1 MMWQGIGMDC
11 KGGWLNF
18 YLEWPEVL
26 LGSSGSSKSWI
37 SWYSWPW
44 LSHVSSLLPL
54 SCTLILCCQQ
64 ERDLFFFLSHLCRL
78 CRLLGNRSQG
88 LCPLNQTPWTSSRA
102 NCAAWAIPR
111 FCGYASLREWA
122 KMTSSLHL
130 LCTCLTKAVAFYPC
144 HYLHFLLT
152 LPYLIARELRE
163 KIQPEILE
171 LIKQQRL
178 NRLCEGSSFRKIGN
192 RRRQG
197 KGTVSTVFC
206 HVKNCSK

>member
-1 MMWQGIGMDC
+1 MTH
-11 KGGWLNF
+11 
-18 YLEWPEVL
+18 L
-26 LGSSGSSKSWI
+26 LFRMPWGPSWFFWI
-37 SWYSWPW
+37 FKVTSMLTPGPAYPMSVPCCPWAVPWYSAANKN
-44 LSHVSSLLPL
+44 VTYFSS
-54 SCTLILCCQQ
+54 
-64 ERDLFFFLSHLCRL
+64 FFRL

-88 LCPLNQTPWTSSRA
+88 LSPLNQTPWTSSRA
-102 NCAAWAIPR
+102 NCAAWAILR

-130 LCTCLTKAVAFYPC
+130 LCMCLTKTIVFYPC

-197 KGTVSTVFC
+197 KVTVSTVFF

>member
-1 MMWQGIGMDC
+1 MCC
-11 KGGWLNF
+11 KGGWQ
-18 YLEWPEVL
+18 L
-26 LGSSGSSKSWI
+26 LFGMPWGPSWFFWI
-37 SWYSWPW
+37 FKVNS
-44 LSHVSSLLPL
+44 
-54 SCTLILCCQQ
+54 TLILLALLIPCQFLAATDTLLPT
-64 ERDLFFFLSHLCRL
+64 RRWLVFFFLSHLFRL

-88 LCPLNQTPWTSSRA
+88 LSPLNQTPWTSSRA
-102 NCAAWAIPR
+102 NCAAWAILR
-111 FCGYASLREWA
+111 SCGYASLREWA

-130 LCTCLTKAVAFYPC
+130 LCTCLTKTVAFYPC

-197 KGTVSTVFC
+197 KVTVSTVFF